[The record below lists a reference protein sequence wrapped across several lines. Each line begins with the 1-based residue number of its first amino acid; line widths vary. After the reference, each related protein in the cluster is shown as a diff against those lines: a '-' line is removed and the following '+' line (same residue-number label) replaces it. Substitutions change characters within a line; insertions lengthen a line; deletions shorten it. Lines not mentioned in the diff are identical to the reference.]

1 MRAADLDIRK
11 LLDVDARGGVVRF
24 AGERAVILDAGALGT
39 LREELVRLAGYAGA
53 RAVLTRFGVEH
64 GARMAEAMVSRLPW
78 DSEAELHG
86 AGALLHTLQG
96 FIRLAPGDTTP
107 LASRGAT
114 LLSSYEA
121 EQHLLHLGR
130 ADEPVCWM
138 LAGIASGYMTRA
150 TGEAVYVIED
160 RCIGRGDDVC
170 HFQGRTRAA
179 WGAALAEHLP
189 FFRES
194 ALDPWLGQPTQPA
207 PPRRVTGRALGA
219 KASALPFAAPRGE
232 PPTPLVAESPAMRRA
247 LDRARRVAPVDSTIL
262 LTGESGA
269 GKERVARLIH
279 GASARAAGPFV
290 AVNCAAITETLL
302 ESELFGH
309 ARGSFTGATHDR
321 AGLFEA
327 ARGGTLLLDE
337 VGEAPPGVQAKLL
350 RALQERQVRRV
361 GENTSRPVDA
371 RILAATNR
379 DLAADAAAGRFR
391 RDLYYRLRVIEIRLP
406 PLRERRED
414 VLPLARALL
423 GAAARRLDRP
433 VARFTPE
440 AEGALERHGWPGN
453 VRELEN
459 AVEHA
464 VALARGGS
472 ADLEDLPDDVRGA
485 APTGGEAGEAP
496 AAWTLEGVERRAI
509 LAALERHGGNQARA
523 AAELGIGASTLYR
536 KLRRYARGAG

>member
-39 LREELVRLAGYAGA
+39 LRGELVRLAGFAGA

-78 DSEAELHG
+78 DSDAELHG

-179 WGAALAEHLP
+179 WGAALEEHLP

-194 ALDPWLGQPTQPA
+194 VLDLSLRRPAQPA
-207 PPRRVTGRALGA
+207 PPRRATGRGLDA
-219 KASALPFAAPRGE
+219 KASALPLAAPRGE
-232 PPTPLVAESPAMRRA
+232 PPTPLVAESPAMQRA

-361 GENTSRPVDA
+361 GENTSRHVDA

-423 GAAARRLDRP
+423 ATASRRLDRP
-433 VARFTPE
+433 VAGFTPE

-464 VALARGGS
+464 VALARGGV

-485 APTGGEAGEAP
+485 APTGGGGEEP
-496 AAWTLEGVERRAI
+496 AARTLEGVERRAI

>member
-11 LLDVDARGGVVRF
+11 LLDIDARGGVVRF
-24 AGERAVILDAGALGT
+24 AGERAVILDAGALGK
-39 LREELVRLAGYAGA
+39 LREELVRLAGFAGA

-64 GARMAEAMVSRLPW
+64 GARMAEAMTSRLAW

-179 WGAALAEHLP
+179 WGGALEEHLP

-194 ALDPWLGQPTQPA
+194 VLDPSLREAA
-207 PPRRVTGRALGA
+207 PPRRVMGRALDA

-232 PPTPLVAESPAMRRA
+232 PPTPLVAESPAMQRA

-309 ARGSFTGATHDR
+309 ARGSFTGATCDR

-361 GENTSRPVDA
+361 GENTSRHVDA

-423 GAAARRLDRP
+423 GAASRRLDRP
-433 VARFTPE
+433 VAGFTPE

-464 VALARGGS
+464 VALALGGV

-485 APTGGEAGEAP
+485 APTGGGGEEP
-496 AAWTLEGVERRAI
+496 AARTLEGVERRAI

>member
-11 LLDVDARGGVVRF
+11 LLDVDAHGGVVRF
-24 AGERAVILDAGALGT
+24 AGERAVILDAGALGR

-64 GARMAEAMVSRLPW
+64 GARMAEAMTSRLAW
-78 DSEAELHG
+78 DSDAELHG

-121 EQHLLHLGR
+121 EQHLLRLGR

-179 WGAALAEHLP
+179 WGGALEEHLP

-194 ALDPWLGQPTQPA
+194 DLDPSPREPA
-207 PPRRVTGRALGA
+207 RPRRAAGRALVA

-232 PPTPLVAESPAMRRA
+232 PPAALVAESPAMRRA

-290 AVNCAAITETLL
+290 AINCAAITETLL

-337 VGEAPPGVQAKLL
+337 VGEMPPGVQAKLL

-361 GENTSRPVDA
+361 GENTSRAVDA
-371 RILAATNR
+371 RIVAATNR
-379 DLAADAAAGRFR
+379 ALAADAAAGRFR

-414 VLPLARALL
+414 ILPLARALL
-423 GAAARRLDRP
+423 AAASRRLDRP
-433 VARFTPE
+433 VAGFTPE

-464 VALARGGS
+464 VALARGGV
-472 ADLEDLPDDVRGA
+472 ADLDDLPDDVRGA
-485 APTGGEAGEAP
+485 DPELRGGASEEP
-496 AAWTLEGVERRAI
+496 AERTLESVERRAI

-536 KLRRYARGAG
+536 KLRQYARGAG

>member
-24 AGERAVILDAGALGT
+24 AGERAVILDAGALGA

-64 GARMAEAMVSRLPW
+64 GARMAEAMTSRLPW

-121 EQHLLHLGR
+121 EQHLLRLGR

-179 WGAALAEHLP
+179 WGGALEEHLH

-194 ALDPWLGQPTQPA
+194 ALDPSLGEAAQPA
-207 PPRRVTGRALGA
+207 PLRRATGRALGA
-219 KASALPFAAPRGE
+219 RASALPLAAPRGE
-232 PPTPLVAESPAMRRA
+232 PPTPLVAESPAMQRA

-309 ARGSFTGATHDR
+309 ARGAFTGATHDR

-361 GENTSRPVDA
+361 GENASRPVDA

-379 DLAADAAAGRFR
+379 DLAADVAAGRFR

-414 VLPLARALL
+414 ILPLARALL
-423 GAAARRLDRP
+423 GAASRRLDRP

-464 VALARGGS
+464 VALAQGGA

-485 APTGGEAGEAP
+485 APAGGETGEQP
-496 AAWTLEGVERRAI
+496 AARTLEGVERRAI

-536 KLRRYARGAG
+536 KLRRYARGEG

>member
-39 LREELVRLAGYAGA
+39 LREELVRLAGFAGA

-160 RCIGRGDDVC
+160 RCIARGDDVC

-179 WGAALAEHLP
+179 WGGALEEHLP

-194 ALDPWLGQPTQPA
+194 VLDPSVREAA
-207 PPRRVTGRALGA
+207 PPRRAMGRALHA
-219 KASALPFAAPRGE
+219 KSSALPLAAPWGE
-232 PPTPLVAESPAMRRA
+232 PATPLVAESPAMQRA

-423 GAAARRLDRP
+423 AAASRRLDRP
-433 VARFTPE
+433 VAGFTPE

-464 VALARGGS
+464 VALARGGV
-472 ADLEDLPDDVRGA
+472 AALDDLPDDVRGA
-485 APTGGEAGEAP
+485 APAGGGVEEP
-496 AAWTLEGVERRAI
+496 AARTLEGVERRAI

>member
-1 MRAADLDIRK
+1 MRAADLELWK
-11 LLDVDARGGVVRF
+11 LLDVDAQEGVVRF
-24 AGERAVILDAGALGT
+24 AGERAVILDAGAIGM
-39 LREELVRLAGYAGA
+39 LRKELVRLVGTAGA
-53 RAVLTRFGVEH
+53 RAVLTRFGVAH
-64 GARMAEAMVSRLPW
+64 GARMAEAMASRLAW
-78 DSEAELHG
+78 DSDAELHG

-96 FIRLAPGDTTP
+96 FIRLAPGDTSP
-107 LASRGAT
+107 LASGGAT

-121 EQHLLHLGR
+121 EQHLVHLGR
-130 ADEPVCWM
+130 AEEPVCWM
-138 LAGIASGYMTRA
+138 LAGIASGYMSRA
-150 TGEAVYVIED
+150 TGEEIYVVED
-160 RCIGRGDDVC
+160 RCIGRGDAVC

-179 WGAALAEHLP
+179 WGAAIEEHLP
-189 FFRES
+189 FFREGD
-194 ALDPWLGQPTQPA
+194 LDVSLRELVA
-207 PPRRVTGRALGA
+207 ARAAAGRALVA
-219 KASALPFAAPRGE
+219 RARALPSAAPRGE
-232 PPTPLVAESPAMRRA
+232 PLPALVAESPAMQRA
-247 LDRARRVAPVDSTIL
+247 LERARRVAPVDSTIL

-279 GASARAAGPFV
+279 DASARASGPFV
-290 AVNCAAITETLL
+290 AVNCAAIPEALL

-309 ARGSFTGATHDR
+309 TRGAFTGASHDR

-337 VGEAPPGVQAKLL
+337 VGEIPPGMQAKLL

-391 RDLYYRLRVIEIRLP
+391 KDLYYRLRVIEIHLP

-414 VLPLARALL
+414 IAPLARALL
-423 GAAARRLDRP
+423 AAASRRLDRP
-433 VARFTPE
+433 VAGFTPE
-440 AEGALERHGWPGN
+440 AEAALERHVWPGN

-464 VALARGGS
+464 VALATGDVAGL
-472 ADLEDLPDDVRGA
+472 DDLPDDVRGGGVA
-485 APTGGEAGEAP
+485 GGVDATGGGAP
-496 AAWTLEGVERRAI
+496 ARTLEEVERRAI
-509 LAALERHGGNQARA
+509 LAALDRHGGNQARA

-536 KLRRYARGAG
+536 KLRSYARGAG